1 MTNFPLANVIGYLH
15 PDTMDGADFEVH
27 HDSDLPEPFTIPVWD
42 TEKLGPV
49 KMIAEYRP
57 LVIRPM
63 AFVYAACQKLS
74 SPKASRCEMG
84 FWLFLSI
91 ATVSSGGRGEV

>member
-49 KMIAEYRP
+49 KTIAEYR
-57 LVIRPM
+57 
-63 AFVYAACQKLS
+63 
-74 SPKASRCEMG
+74 
-84 FWLFLSI
+84 
-91 ATVSSGGRGEV
+91 TVSESPQFKAWYRNWYRARKIAHGHTPESAEAKVKRAFGEQA